1 MKFILILLALLSF
14 FYAFAQDDKE
24 PFFEEIYFTDKNG
37 TRLEDF
43 VTRDMKYVYM
53 VIKSRNAIG
62 EKAKLTF
69 DEDEEYIY
77 KKSFFA
83 GGSSILF
90 PIKQD
95 LQKFKLY
102 IYNPDKKKHVKWRK
116 EALDIQAAENA
127 QD

>member
-1 MKFILILLALLSF
+1 MKHILTPLLILSF
-14 FYAFAQDDKE
+14 FCAFAQDDNE
-24 PFFEEIYFTDKNG
+24 PFFEEIYFTDKKG

-69 DEDEEYIY
+69 DENEEYLY
-77 KKSFFA
+77 KKTFFA

-102 IYNPDKKKHVKWRK
+102 IYNPDKKKHVKWREK
-116 EALDIQAAENA
+116 ALNIQAAENA
-127 QD
+127 TE